1 MHYCPKHWP
10 YKPRSQRVAASDDA
24 ITIGP
29 ECVSHD
35 ASHHECLT
43 VVCPDLRTDR
53 SDASSRVLM
62 LCEDD
67 ESDESNT
74 EHEMS
79 DDASWREI
87 PDDTDDIHINAAP
100 HDFFPTHC

>member
-1 MHYCPKHWP
+1 MEGDPADVGASS
-10 YKPRSQRVAASDDA
+10 RSQGVAASDDA

-29 ECVSHD
+29 ECMSHD
-35 ASHHECLT
+35 ATHHECLT
-43 VVCPDLRTDR
+43 VVCPDLGTNR
-53 SDASSRVLM
+53 SDAYYRVLM

-79 DDASWREI
+79 DDASCRES
-87 PDDTDDIHINAAP
+87 PDATDDIHINAAP